1 MDCNEV
7 LNSIL
12 NLFSAVVT
20 QQDGQWWVYRPND
33 IGNGIVTFINNDT
46 DQTFVKNI
54 GVTLGSQIDNY
65 YPIIV
70 EAINK

>member
-7 LNSIL
+7 LNLL

-33 IGNGIVTFINNDT
+33 IGNGIVTLLIT
-46 DQTFVKNI
+46 TPTKTFVK
-54 GVTLGSQIDNY
+54 T
-65 YPIIV
+65 
-70 EAINK
+70 